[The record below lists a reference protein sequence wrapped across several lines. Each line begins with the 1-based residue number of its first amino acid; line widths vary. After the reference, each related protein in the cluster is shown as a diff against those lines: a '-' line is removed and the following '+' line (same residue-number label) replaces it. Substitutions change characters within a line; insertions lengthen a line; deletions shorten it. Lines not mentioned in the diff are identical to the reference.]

1 MYDDEERDF
10 GPFIMVYYVVCNAD
24 TLDKYYCYYYYY
36 YYSLFLPSTTSTENF
51 GWLHYQTTFEHDL
64 LSISLLVSKA
74 YVGLDF
80 GYSLVINYR
89 EKFFLNAC
97 LFSTMTR
104 VLPGTNEQE

>member
-51 GWLHYQTTFEHDL
+51 G
-64 LSISLLVSKA
+64 
-74 YVGLDF
+74 
-80 GYSLVINYR
+80 
-89 EKFFLNAC
+89 
-97 LFSTMTR
+97 
-104 VLPGTNEQE
+104 